1 MSLWRRLLQALK
13 GRDAQRAYELD
24 QPLVE
29 VLQRFAEAEKRPRE
43 EVAADLLSAA
53 LLKRQQAEEYLRT
66 WRALSTREQQVTA
79 LTCLNYTNPQIAS
92 RLYLSPDTVK
102 SHVRNVL
109 RKFNVRSKAELRQA
123 LSEWD
128 FSEWK

>member
-1 MSLWRRLLQALK
+1 MSFWRRLLQAFK
-13 GRDAQRAYELD
+13 PRDAQRAFELD

-29 VLQRFAEAEKRPRE
+29 VLQHFAETEKRPRE

-53 LLKRQQAEEYLRT
+53 LIKRQAAEEHLRT

-79 LTCLNYTNPQIAS
+79 LICLNYTNPQIAA
-92 RLYLSPDTVK
+92 RLYLAPDTIK

-109 RKFNVRSKAELRQA
+109 RKFNVHSKAELRLA
-123 LSEWD
+123 LNDWD

>member
-1 MSLWRRLLQALK
+1 MSFWRRLLLAFK
-13 GRDAQRAYELD
+13 GRGARRAFELD

-29 VLQRFAEAEKRPRE
+29 VLQHFAEVEKRPRE

-53 LLKRQQAEEYLRT
+53 LIKRQLAEEYLRI

-79 LTCLNYTNPQIAS
+79 LTCLNFTNPQIAS
-92 RLYLSPDTVK
+92 RLFLSPDTVK
-102 SHVRNVL
+102 SHVHNVL
-109 RKFNVRSKAELRQA
+109 RKFNVHSKAELRQA
-123 LSEWD
+123 LSDWD

>member
-1 MSLWRRLLQALK
+1 MSLWRKLLQALK
-13 GRDAQRAYELD
+13 RRDVQRTFELD

-29 VLQRFAEAEKRPRE
+29 VLQHFAETEKRPRE

-53 LLKRQQAEEYLRT
+53 LIKRQAAEEHLRT
-66 WRALSTREQQVTA
+66 WRALSSREQQVTA
-79 LTCLNYTNPQIAS
+79 LICLNYTNPQIDA
-92 RLYLSPDTVK
+92 RLYLAPDTVK

-109 RKFNVRSKAELRQA
+109 RKFNVHSKAELRLVLA
-123 LSEWD
+123 DWD

>member
-1 MSLWRRLLQALK
+1 MPRRKSA
-13 GRDAQRAYELD
+13 RAG
-24 QPLVE
+24 
-29 VLQRFAEAEKRPRE
+29 

>member
-1 MSLWRRLLQALK
+1 MSFWRKLLPAFKRGGARQAF
-13 GRDAQRAYELD
+13 ELD

-29 VLQRFAEAEKRPRE
+29 VLQHFAEKEKRPRE

-53 LLKRQQAEEYLRT
+53 VLKRQAAEENLRT
-66 WRALSTREQQVTA
+66 WRSLSTREQQVTA
-79 LTCLNYTNPQIAS
+79 LTCLNYTNPQIAA
-92 RLYLSPDTVK
+92 RLFLSPDTIK
-102 SHVRNVL
+102 SHVHNVL

-123 LSEWD
+123 LSDWD

>member
-1 MSLWRRLLQALK
+1 MSLWRRFLQALK
-13 GRDAQRAYELD
+13 NRNAQRAYELD

-29 VLQRFAEAEKRPRE
+29 VLQHFAEAEKRPRE
-43 EVAADLLSAA
+43 EVAADLLSVA

-102 SHVRNVL
+102 SHVHNVL
-109 RKFNVRSKAELRQA
+109 RKFNVHSKAELRQA
-123 LSEWD
+123 LNEWD

>member
-13 GRDAQRAYELD
+13 GRDAQRAYELE

-29 VLQRFAEAEKRPRE
+29 VLQRFAEAEKRPRA

-53 LLKRQQAEEYLRT
+53 LLKRQLAEEHLRT

>member
-1 MSLWRRLLQALK
+1 MSLWRKLLQALK
-13 GRDAQRAYELD
+13 RRDVQRTFELD

-29 VLQRFAEAEKRPRE
+29 VLQHFAETEKRPRE

-53 LLKRQQAEEYLRT
+53 LIKRQAAEEHLRT
-66 WRALSTREQQVTA
+66 WRALSSREQQVTA
-79 LTCLNYTNPQIAS
+79 LICLNYTNPQIAA
-92 RLYLSPDTVK
+92 RLYLAPDTVK

-109 RKFNVRSKAELRQA
+109 RKFNVHSKAELRLVLA
-123 LSEWD
+123 DWD

>member
-1 MSLWRRLLQALK
+1 MSFWRKFLQAFK
-13 GRDAQRAYELD
+13 GHGARRAFELD

-29 VLQRFAEAEKRPRE
+29 VLQHFAEVEKRPRE

-53 LLKRQQAEEYLRT
+53 LIKRQLAEEYLRI

-79 LTCLNYTNPQIAS
+79 LTCLNFTNPQIAS
-92 RLYLSPDTVK
+92 RLFLSPDTVK
-102 SHVRNVL
+102 SHVHNVL
-109 RKFNVRSKAELRQA
+109 RKFNVHSKAELRQA
-123 LSEWD
+123 LSDWD

>member
-1 MSLWRRLLQALK
+1 MSFWRRLLQAFK
-13 GRDAQRAYELD
+13 PRGTQQAFELD

-29 VLQRFAEAEKRPRE
+29 VLQHFAETEKRPRE

-53 LLKRQQAEEYLRT
+53 LIKRQAAEENLRT
-66 WRALSTREQQVTA
+66 WRSLSTREQQVTA

-92 RLYLSPDTVK
+92 RLYLSPDTIK
-102 SHVRNVL
+102 SHVHNVL
-109 RKFNVRSKAELRQA
+109 RKFNVHSKAELRQA
-123 LSEWD
+123 LKEWD

>member
-1 MSLWRRLLQALK
+1 MSFWRRFLQAFK
-13 GRDAQRAYELD
+13 GRGTQRTYELD

-53 LLKRQQAEEYLRT
+53 LLKRQLAEEYLRT
-66 WRALSTREQQVTA
+66 WRSLSTREQQVTA

-102 SHVRNVL
+102 SHVHNVL
-109 RKFNVRSKAELRQA
+109 RKFNVHSKAELRQA
-123 LSEWD
+123 LNDWD
-128 FSEWK
+128 FSDWK

>member
-53 LLKRQQAEEYLRT
+53 LLKRQLAEEYLRT